1 MKIIYNNIIPFPGY
15 KAINLFG
22 LLFVRKNAIMSEEDI
37 NHESIHTAQMKE
49 MLYIFFYIWYIIEW
63 VIRLFKKGNAY
74 RNISFEQEAYSN
86 EDNLEYL
93 KDRKHYAWFKHIK

>member
-22 LLFVRKNAIMSEEDI
+22 ILFVREGAKISEQDL

-49 MLYIFFYIWYIIEW
+49 MLYIFFYIWYIVEW

-74 RNISFEQEAYSN
+74 RNISFEQEAYNN

-93 KDRKHYAWFKHIK
+93 NNRKHYEWFKYLK